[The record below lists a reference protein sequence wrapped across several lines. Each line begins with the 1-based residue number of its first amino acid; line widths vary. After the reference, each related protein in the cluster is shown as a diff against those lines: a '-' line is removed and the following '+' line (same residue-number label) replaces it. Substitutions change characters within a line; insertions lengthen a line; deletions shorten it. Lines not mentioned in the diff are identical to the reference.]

1 MDILTALH
9 SRRSVRSYNSQKVT
23 EEELKTILAAG
34 MTAPSAGNAQPW
46 HMVVVDD
53 PALLAQVPSINP
65 YAAMAQKSPVS
76 VLVCGN
82 TTLEKY
88 PGFWVQD
95 CAAAIQNMLL
105 AATSRTCCWPP
116 PVLASVRCG
125 QASTPWRSESTNFRN
140 CSNCPRTLFPT
151 PCWCSGMWMTRLRP
165 LRIKTDMMRPKF
177 RATTPLGRA
186 ACSYAYRHG
195 RRRHQHRCRAA

>member
-23 EEELKTILAAG
+23 DEELKTILAAG

-46 HMVVVDD
+46 HMVIVDD
-53 PALLAQVPSINP
+53 AALLAQVPAINP
-65 YAAMAQKSPVS
+65 YAAMATKSPVS

-82 TTLEKY
+82 PTLEKY

-105 AATSRTCCWPP
+105 AATGLGIGSVWTGIYPMMERVTRFQKLFALPEHIIP
-116 PVLASVRCG
+116 HALLVFGHVDDVAVFSHKDRFDASKVSKNAGFG
-125 QASTPWRSESTNFRN
+125 Q
-140 CSNCPRTLFPT
+140 
-151 PCWCSGMWMTRLRP
+151 P
-165 LRIKTDMMRPKF
+165 LDI
-177 RATTPLGRA
+177 
-186 ACSYAYRHG
+186 
-195 RRRHQHRCRAA
+195 

>member
-53 PALLAQVPSINP
+53 PVLLAQVPSINP

-105 AATSRTCCWPP
+105 AATS
-116 PVLASVRCG
+116 LGIGSVWTGIYPMAERVNKFQELFKLPAHIIPHALLVFGHVDDPAAAFAHKNRYDTAKVSRNDTFG
-125 QASTPWRSESTNFRN
+125 QGG
-140 CSNCPRTLFPT
+140 L
-151 PCWCSGMWMTRLRP
+151 
-165 LRIKTDMMRPKF
+165 
-177 RATTPLGRA
+177 
-186 ACSYAYRHG
+186 
-195 RRRHQHRCRAA
+195 